1 MTRTWA
7 ALCELL
13 GDDRELVDVLVAH
26 GILPEPCDTVEDEQV
41 EAALVARTLLRE
53 LEVNAP
59 GVEIIVRLRAE
70 LIATRRQ
77 VGEILRLLSTSR

>member
-7 ALCELL
+7 ALCQLL
-13 GDDRELVDVLVAH
+13 GDDRELVDILVAH

-59 GVEIIVRLRAE
+59 GVEIILRLRAE
-70 LIATRRQ
+70 LIATHRQ